1 MLARLLFWRLLSLVS
16 LLVGVAVLAWL
27 LHGGIG
33 TALRGAARTH
43 RVSRGG
49 VGTALRGASAPRA
62 GTALHGGIGTAP
74 RGASAPRAA
83 LPQRAPY
90 TPDVEVAVR
99 VGQLLG
105 LLALPG
111 VALLLGSRARARAG
125 RRYVRLRVEP
135 YRTDRTSV
143 EGVVAMYE
151 SLHKRL
157 QRRWWRRLLHG
168 QPSVALEAHHI
179 RSGERGGEALLAI
192 SCPVGMESMVEA
204 ALRSAYPNCRVLP
217 PDAPLPCQPS
227 YVLLRLKKHTGFI
240 RRVKQ
245 LDPYELVREP
255 PMDRLLTVMGTGGES
270 ALVQLALTPAP
281 ALLERWAKRRYKRH
295 EDHLS
300 RERREHLW
308 VRDRSLVE
316 EVELRGGLEVQHRP
330 LYFAD
335 LRVLAPSRRACE
347 QIASELRAEGA
358 ENRLV
363 ERGTTLRH
371 GLMGLYRRRVQ
382 RGEGNPW
389 PSLRKGVLA
398 STELAAL
405 WHLPSIDYATV
416 PLARGALPLA
426 PASPAV
432 MRPREGEGLLR
443 DAQGPV
449 TIHPRMRRQN
459 TAVPGAVEQG
469 KSSYLVATV
478 AEDLRREHCAVIV
491 LDPKGDAAEAAVS
504 LVPARRTCTLLDFA
518 HPTCGFNPLA
528 VDAPADTIADYVVG
542 ALKNLFTD
550 ADIRAS
556 SDRYLRNAIIAVLAY
571 DRRSTLWDAARL
583 LTVGEEGYTYRA
595 RVGALVRTLPEYKE
609 IAEFFTAELAAQ
621 LADSRSTTTAK
632 LDAPVNKL
640 ARLLNSP
647 SIKRVLLNDSLTV
660 DLDRVIAGGEVLVVK
675 GALGAMGAGNTSVLM
690 QLLVGMLDAA
700 LARQQDTVPAA
711 QRVAV
716 ALKVDEA
723 PLVLNRGFA
732 ETLAL
737 KRSAGLETVACWQ
750 TDSQWTDRDVRAQL
764 DALFAHRV
772 YFATASVADA
782 RDAASLMM
790 AEYSDTVR
798 PNITGL
804 SALGHPDARLHLP
817 KHHAIA
823 SWVAPGGRQAPFLA
837 STIPLRVDHAR
848 LALHA
853 ARQAER
859 GGRHLADLSQP
870 HWERREA
877 DSEGGRGDG
886 REYFGSVRAGGCG
899 SQAAGGGASMPRH
912 EREQENGG
920 RDVVARAPLP
930 DTAAESSAERVRDAR
945 APLSDTAAES
955 SAERVRDARA
965 PLSDTAAESSAERV
979 RDARAPLSDT
989 AAESSAERVRDARAP
1004 LSDTAAESSA
1014 ERVRDARAPLSDTA
1028 AESSAERVR
1037 DARAPLPDTAAESYA
1052 ELVVL
1057 DAAHRVR
1064 WARALATPRPL
1075 DPDPLDLEI
1084 LALIASMRHVL
1095 TSQLHRRFNP
1105 GRALTTTQR
1114 RLKRLSDAGLVGRF
1128 QFHRRDGGGAPMC
1141 YVIAPLG
1148 TELLQAHGRL
1158 DVLAQHAVNEARSPS
1173 PKSKSSSPVLCS
1185 TSTPPSPPAG
1195 GDRHLRQA
1203 RHEAHVTG
1211 WALALERALGAGA
1224 LRLRGPSESVLSPPL
1239 CSTPAGRVAI
1249 GPGGLRLPGG
1259 RAPHDFLRTDPTG
1272 ARLQAERFET
1282 VRPDASVELA
1292 GAVTACLLIE
1302 RDDRLATRSHSS
1314 AAAKLERYDHL
1325 LAGWSLCVPRFARHG
1340 AGSGQ
1345 PNPLVVF
1352 LCRDRPRARKCA
1364 QLADHVL
1371 CACRAYAGERPSAWQ
1386 YPGRA
1391 GILFAS
1397 ERDVH
1402 EGLLLAYGV
1411 PLLPPQVRGAVA
1423 HGDLRAREASFEE
1436 RELPLGGGGGCA

>member
-1 MLARLLFWRLLSLVS
+1 MLARLLLWRLL
-16 LLVGVAVLAWL
+16 GVAALIVVAAALEWL

-33 TALRGAARTH
+33 VALRGAA
-43 RVSRGG
+43 
-49 VGTALRGASAPRA
+49 TA
-62 GTALHGGIGTAP
+62 
-74 RGASAPRAA
+74 RAA
-83 LPQRAPY
+83 LPRRALH
-90 TPDVEVAVR
+90 TPNGFHAARLAE
-99 VGQLLG
+99 
-105 LLALPG
+105 LLA
-111 VALLLGSRARARAG
+111 ALVLFCAALFVGARRRARNR
-125 RRYVRLRVEP
+125 RRYVRLRVES

-151 SLHKRL
+151 ALHKRL

-168 QPSVALEAHHI
+168 QPSVALEVHYI
-179 RSGERGGEALLAI
+179 RTRDGAGRALLAI
-192 SCPVGMESMVEA
+192 ACPMGMERMVEA
-204 ALRSAYPNCRVLP
+204 ALRSAYPNCRVASP
-217 PDAPLPCQPS
+217 GEGFPHWPVSGARSSTRPS
-227 YVLLRLKKHTGFI
+227 ATRPSRRPAHAWLSFPNRGPALLRLKKHAGFI

-255 PMDRLLTVMGTGGES
+255 PVDRLMTVMGACGED
-270 ALVQLALTPAP
+270 ALVQLALTPAS
-281 ALLERWAKRRYKRH
+281 ALLERWAKWRYKRH

-300 RERREHLW
+300 RERREHLF

-363 ERGTTLRH
+363 ERGTAVRH
-371 GLMGLYRRRVQ
+371 GVMGLYRRRVQ

-389 PSLRKGVLA
+389 PALHKGVWA

-405 WHLPSIDYATV
+405 WHIPSIDYATV
-416 PLARGALPLA
+416 PFARSALPLA
-426 PASPAV
+426 PAPPAI

-443 DAQGPV
+443 DAHGPV
-449 TIHPRMRRQN
+449 VIHPQMRRQN

-469 KSSYLVATV
+469 KSSYLAATV
-478 AEDLRREHCAVIV
+478 AEDLRRERCAVIV

-504 LVPARRTCTLLDFA
+504 AVPAQRTCTLLDFA

-556 SDRYLRNAIIAVLAY
+556 SDRYLRNAIIAVLAH
-571 DRRSTLWDAARL
+571 DKRSTLWDAARL
-583 LTVGEEGYTYRA
+583 LTVGEEGYSYRA
-595 RVGALVRTLPEYKE
+595 RVGAHVRTLPQYKE

-647 SIKRVLLNDSLTV
+647 SIKRVLLNNSLTV

-690 QLLVGMLDAA
+690 QLLMGMLDAA
-700 LARQQDTVPAA
+700 LARQQDTVPAE
-711 QRVAV
+711 QRMAV

-750 TDSQWTDRDVRAQL
+750 TDSQWTDREVRAQL

-772 YFATASVADA
+772 YFATASVSDA

-823 SWVAPGGRQAPFLA
+823 SWVAPEGRQAPFLA
-837 STIPLRVDHAR
+837 STIPQRIDPER

-859 GGRHLADLSQP
+859 GGRYLADLSQP

-877 DSEGGRGDG
+877 EPERGGDERESGGILRAHEWGNESAGDWPNRSEASVSQLRSSMPCHDG
-886 REYFGSVRAGGCG
+886 EVHDGESNLRREATE
-899 SQAAGGGASMPRH
+899 QGGAT
-912 EREQENGG
+912 QESTSG
-920 RDVVARAPLP
+920 A
-930 DTAAESSAERVRDAR
+930 AAEGDAERGGDAR
-945 APLSDTAAES
+945 APFHDTTAEMGADTRVLLPEAAAES
-955 SAERVRDARA
+955 DGERGVD
-965 PLSDTAAESSAERV
+965 PGV
-979 RDARAPLSDT
+979 Q
-989 AAESSAERVRDARAP
+989 
-1004 LSDTAAESSA
+1004 
-1014 ERVRDARAPLSDTA
+1014 
-1028 AESSAERVR
+1028 
-1037 DARAPLPDTAAESYA
+1037 LPDTAAESYA
-1052 ELVVL
+1052 ELVDL

-1064 WARALATPRPL
+1064 WARAAAAPSAL

-1084 LALIASMRHVL
+1084 LALVASMRHVL
-1095 TSQLHRRFNP
+1095 TSQIHRRFNP
-1105 GRALTTTQR
+1105 RRAVTTTQR

-1148 TELLQAHGRL
+1148 LELLCAHGRL
-1158 DVLAQHAVNEARSPS
+1158 DALAQRAVDEARAPS
-1173 PKSKSSSPVLCS
+1173 PISKSSSPTLS
-1185 TSTPPSPPAG
+1185 AAAPPSLPVA
-1195 GDRHLRQA
+1195 GDRRLRQA
-1203 RHEAHVTG
+1203 RHEVHVTG
-1211 WALALERALGAGA
+1211 WVLALERTLGAGA
-1224 LRLRGPSESVLSPPL
+1224 LRLRGPEESAISPPL
-1239 CSTPAGRVAI
+1239 RSTSAGRVAI
-1249 GPGGLRLPGG
+1249 GPGELRLPGG
-1259 RAPHDFLRTDPTG
+1259 RAPHDFLRADPTG
-1272 ARLQAERFET
+1272 GRVEVQRFET
-1282 VRPDASVELA
+1282 VRPDASVEGGGRAA
-1292 GAVTACLLIE
+1292 GVHLLIE
-1302 RDDRLATRSHSS
+1302 RDDRLPTGA

-1325 LAGWSLCVPRFARHG
+1325 LAGWSVCVSRFACHG
-1340 AGSGQ
+1340 AGRAG

-1352 LCRDRPRARKCA
+1352 LCRDRPRARECA
-1364 QLADHVL
+1364 RLADHLL
-1371 CACRAYAGERPSAWQ
+1371 CACRAYAGEHPHEWE

-1391 GILFAS
+1391 GIAFAS
-1397 ERDVH
+1397 ERDAH

-1411 PLLPPQVRGAVA
+1411 PSLPPAVRSAVA
-1423 HGDLRAREASFEE
+1423 HDDVRALEAAAVP
-1436 RELPLGGGGGCA
+1436 RELLPRRDAI